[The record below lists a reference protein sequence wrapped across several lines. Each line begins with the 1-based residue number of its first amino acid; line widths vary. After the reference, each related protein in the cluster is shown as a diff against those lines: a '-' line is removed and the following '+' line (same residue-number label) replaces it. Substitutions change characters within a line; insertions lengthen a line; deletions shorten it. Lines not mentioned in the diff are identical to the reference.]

1 MNDAGHAADLGNVR
15 PLQPARV
22 LLTGRDMRFIKV
34 ASFLLARRGFG
45 VSHAPSDRE
54 LMRIADEQTV
64 DVVVL
69 DASRSFTSALRTAA
83 ALSAAHPHLR
93 VILATDRSTSDV
105 HSTYQWIEKWRGL
118 DALPDEIARAQLG
131 LDLEPP
137 PPAAS

>member
-45 VSHAPSDRE
+45 VSHAPSDSE

-69 DASRSFTSALRTAA
+69 DASRSFSSALRTAA

-93 VILATDRSTSDV
+93 VILATDRSTSDI
-105 HSTYQWIEKWRGL
+105 HSTYHWIEKWRGL

>member
-22 LLTGRDMRFIKV
+22 LLTGRDMHFIKV

-83 ALSAAHPHLR
+83 ALSAAAPHLR
-93 VILATDRSTSDV
+93 VILATDRRTPDA
-105 HSTYQWIEKWRGL
+105 HSTTQSIAESRVR
-118 DALPDEIARAQLG
+118 AARPDESPR
-131 LDLEPP
+131 
-137 PPAAS
+137 

>member
-1 MNDAGHAADLGNVR
+1 
-15 PLQPARV
+15 
-22 LLTGRDMRFIKV
+22 MRFIKV

-45 VSHAPSDRE
+45 VSHAPSDSE